1 MLLIV
6 PTGACEPWEIIW
18 SACRS
23 RSKYRSRLA
32 PTTVAS
38 ACASS
43 SLEVSAVIFAM
54 PATAP
59 VPANF
64 ARTSEIATFAATAAP
79 IAALPPAA
87 KPDAE
92 LRVCPRW

>member
-1 MLLIV
+1 
-6 PTGACEPWEIIW
+6 
-18 SACRS
+18 
-23 RSKYRSRLA
+23 
-32 PTTVAS
+32 
-38 ACASS
+38 
-43 SLEVSAVIFAM
+43 VIFAM